1 MHALREKVLHVWTEI
16 VEHGAC
22 FIFLSCQCVQE
33 NMMFVHKEQADF
45 PAALQLEREVLEIRR
60 GILGSDHPKTAKA
73 QRLIADLEDKLGS
86 R

>member
-1 MHALREKVLHVWTEI
+1 
-16 VEHGAC
+16 
-22 FIFLSCQCVQE
+22 
-33 NMMFVHKEQADF
+33 MFVHKEQADF